1 MRVEDLEMRDMIII
15 YFAGL
20 MGIWKGVP
28 IGMMLNTSPLIV
40 GFMTLSGSCTTALI
54 LYLLGDWVKKY
65 VEKRPGWAKMK
76 KKQMK
81 VERLMKK
88 YGIIGLGM
96 IGTITMGPSATIITG
111 LVLTR
116 AKNTLLIWTIIGILL
131 WTTVITTAAAAGL
144 EIIGKIAGG
153 DMLINWFAG

>member
-1 MRVEDLEMRDMIII
+1 MRDMIII

-20 MGIWKGVP
+20 TGIWKGVP
-28 IGMMLNTSPLIV
+28 IGMMLNNSPFIV
-40 GFMTLSGSCTTALI
+40 GFMTLSGSCTATMI

-65 VEKRPGWAKMK
+65 IERRPGWVKMK

-88 YGIIGLGM
+88 YGTVGLGM
-96 IGTITMGPSATIITG
+96 IGTITLGPSVTIITG
-111 LVLTR
+111 LLLTG
-116 AKNTLLIWTIIGILL
+116 AKHKLLMWTIIGILL

-153 DMLINWFAG
+153 NVSINWFAG